1 MKGTLWLIPNVLDD
15 GEPSAVIPEPALD
28 QVRKLRYFI
37 VENERNARRFLVKAG
52 MKLFLDEI
60 QWGLLNEHTRADELM
75 PLIQPLLSGT
85 DAGLLSES
93 GCPGIADPGAE
104 VVRMAHESNI
114 RVKPLAGPSS
124 ITLALMSSGLN
135 GQTFAFHGYLPVKP
149 RDRIRKIREI
159 EQRSRNNRETQIFIE
174 APYRNQQ
181 LLLDLVNTLNPDVL
195 LSVSADL
202 TAPSELIRT
211 APVWQWQG
219 HLPVLNKRPAV
230 FMILY
235 K

>member
-1 MKGTLWLIPNVLDD
+1 M
-15 GEPSAVIPEPALD
+15 
-28 QVRKLRYFI
+28 
-37 VENERNARRFLVKAG
+37 KAG

-135 GQTFAFHGYLPVKP
+135 GQAFAFHGYLPVKP

>member
-15 GEPSAVIPEPALD
+15 GEPSAVVPEPALD

-104 VVRMAHESNI
+104 VVRMAHDSDI
-114 RVKPLAGPSS
+114 RVKPLTGPSS

-219 HLPVLNKRPAV
+219 HLPDLNKRPAV

>member
-104 VVRMAHESNI
+104 VVRMAHDSDI
-114 RVKPLAGPSS
+114 RVKPLTGPSS

-219 HLPVLNKRPAV
+219 HLPDLNKRPAV